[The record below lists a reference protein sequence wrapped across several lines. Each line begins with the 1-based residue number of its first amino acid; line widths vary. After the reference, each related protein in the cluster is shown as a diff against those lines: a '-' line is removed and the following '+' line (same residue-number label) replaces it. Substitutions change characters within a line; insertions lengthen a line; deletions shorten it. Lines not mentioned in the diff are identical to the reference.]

1 MRWLK
6 GEGRRNHPRPRRSLH
21 RLRPSHHPH
30 RLRNRRAVRV
40 INHRAVRVIN
50 HRVQVRLLRN
60 LTVPPV
66 PSLQAAQF
74 RNQQRQ
80 AEIK

>member
-40 INHRAVRVIN
+40 INR
-50 HRVQVRLLRN
+50 RVQVRLLRN

>member
-6 GEGRRNHPRPRRSLH
+6 GEGRRNHLRPHRNHPRPRRSLH
-21 RLRPSHHPH
+21 RLRPSHHH

-40 INHRAVRVIN
+40 INHL
-50 HRVQVRLLRN
+50 VQVRLDRN
-60 LTVPPV
+60 LLVPPV
-66 PSLQAAQF
+66 PSLQVAQF

-80 AEIK
+80 VEIK